1 MGGDSDTNIQSAGV
15 RAGSIQEIIIILIFI
30 VLMMPSISV
39 TQVFLLLALLHFATS
54 LPVRDDDE
62 VESLLTQIR
71 HLNAPWSLSG
81 RSSADSLLEA
91 RLRQMLSV
99 GLDRRR
105 QLGDIEFSN
114 RYAEFL
120 RSKAKHS
127 SICAFLR
134 RMQGVKKSGVGGDV
148 ERVNLL
154 LNQYM
159 CPSVFNNWSADL

>member
-1 MGGDSDTNIQSAGV
+1 M
-15 RAGSIQEIIIILIFI
+15 EIIIILIFI

-39 TQVFLLLALLHFATS
+39 TQVFLLLALLHFATA
-54 LPVRDDDE
+54 LPVRDED
-62 VESLLTQIR
+62 VLESFLTQSR
-71 HLNAPWSLSG
+71 PLNAPWSLSG
-81 RSSADSLLEA
+81 MSSPDSLLEA

-120 RSKAKHS
+120 RSKAKHNS
-127 SICAFLR
+127 VCAFLR

-154 LNQYM
+154 LRQYM
-159 CPSVFNNWSADL
+159 CPSVFNNWSAAL

>member
-1 MGGDSDTNIQSAGV
+1 
-15 RAGSIQEIIIILIFI
+15 
-30 VLMMPSISV
+30 MPSIRV
-39 TQVFLLLALLHFATS
+39 PQAFLLLAFLHLATS
-54 LPVRDDDE
+54 LPARDED
-62 VESLLTQIR
+62 
-71 HLNAPWSLSG
+71 
-81 RSSADSLLEA
+81 EA
-91 RLRQMLSV
+91 RFLTNGCFLIYQRILLLSF

-148 ERVNLL
+148 EKVNSLL
-154 LNQYM
+154 KQYM
-159 CPSVFNNWSADL
+159 CPSVYNNWPTDL

>member
-1 MGGDSDTNIQSAGV
+1 
-15 RAGSIQEIIIILIFI
+15 
-30 VLMMPSISV
+30 MPSISA
-39 TQVFLLLALLHFATS
+39 TQVFLLFSLLHLTTS
-54 LPVRDDDE
+54 LPVRDGEELD
-62 VESLLTQIR
+62 SFLTAIR
-71 HLNAPWSLSG
+71 HLNAPWSRSG
-81 RSSADSLLEA
+81 TNSADALLEA
-91 RLRQMLSV
+91 RLRQLLSA

-134 RMQGVKKSGVGGDV
+134 RMQSVKKSGVGGDM

-154 LNQYM
+154 LKQYM
-159 CPSVFNNWSADL
+159 CPSVYNNWPTDL

>member
-1 MGGDSDTNIQSAGV
+1 
-15 RAGSIQEIIIILIFI
+15 
-30 VLMMPSISV
+30 MMPSISV
-39 TQVFLLLALLHFATS
+39 TQVFLLLALLHLTTS
-54 LPVRDDDE
+54 LPVRDEDE
-62 VESLLTQIR
+62 VESFLTQIR
-71 HLNAPWSLSG
+71 RLNAPWSLSAMN
-81 RSSADSLLEA
+81 SEDALLEA
-91 RLRQMLSV
+91 RLRQLLST

-134 RMQGVKKSGVGGDV
+134 RMQGVKMSTVGGDT

-154 LNQYM
+154 LKQYM
-159 CPSVFNNWSADL
+159 CPSVYNNWPTDM

>member
-1 MGGDSDTNIQSAGV
+1 
-15 RAGSIQEIIIILIFI
+15 
-30 VLMMPSISV
+30 MPSITV
-39 TQVFLLLALLHFATS
+39 TQVFLLSALLHFSTS
-54 LPVRDDDE
+54 LPVRDEDE
-62 VESLLTQIR
+62 VDSFLTEIR

-81 RSSADSLLEA
+81 MNAVDSLLEA
-91 RLRQMLSV
+91 RLRQLLSS

-134 RMQGVKKSGVGGDV
+134 RMQGVKKREKSTAAIKLS
-148 ERVNLL
+148 R
-154 LNQYM
+154 
-159 CPSVFNNWSADL
+159 